1 MGVLSVQSCVNYKV
15 KVVRHDDNNVF
26 YIPTQRVGFVWKESY
41 FAHSSLSSA
50 NREIK
55 EWITKKQFI
64 KEIKNPNK
72 KLKFRTFQICC
83 YFNNC
88 LSLSLIFG
96 HAHTYLPFA
105 NKKYSN

>member
-1 MGVLSVQSCVNYKV
+1 MKKIVLLVVSIMGVLSVQSCVNYKV

-64 KEIKNPNK
+64 KEIKNP
-72 KLKFRTFQICC
+72 
-83 YFNNC
+83 
-88 LSLSLIFG
+88 
-96 HAHTYLPFA
+96 
-105 NKKYSN
+105 KYINHENL

>member
-1 MGVLSVQSCVNYKV
+1 MLLKYLENFINMKKIVLLVVSIMGVLSVQSCVNYKV

-64 KEIKNPNK
+64 KEIKNP
-72 KLKFRTFQICC
+72 
-83 YFNNC
+83 
-88 LSLSLIFG
+88 
-96 HAHTYLPFA
+96 
-105 NKKYSN
+105 KYINHENL